1 MLKFLI
7 VGDWGRRGTPGQLA
21 VADGM
26 ARIAA
31 RLESGFVITTGDNF
45 YDGVTSLHDAHW
57 QESYEAVYNSPS
69 LQIPWYV
76 VLGNH
81 DYQGCVQAQLDYAY
95 SSARWRLPARY
106 YAVEKVIDAGASA
119 LLVFLDT
126 SPFLSSYQ
134 ANGPEYIESLHGQD
148 AEPQLIWLHSTLAT
162 SKAAWKLVFGH
173 HPIYSASPFHGNTSE
188 LQHRLLPILHAH
200 HVQAYICG
208 HEHDLQHLTADGVD
222 YFVSGTG
229 AECRESGWCS
239 DSRYS
244 ASELGF
250 SAVSLTRDRLRVDF
264 YDANGKRLYNA
275 GKRLSLLTGTVPSSY
290 NRIGIRQVDARTPRG
305 SAENS

>member
-1 MLKFLI
+1 MLNFLI
-7 VGDWGRRGTPGQLA
+7 VGDWGRKGTPGQLA

-26 ARIAA
+26 ARVAE
-31 RLESGFVITTGDNF
+31 RLESRFVVTTGDNF
-45 YDGVTSLHDAHW
+45 YDGVTSVHDAHW
-57 QESYEAVYNSPS
+57 RESYEAVYNSPS

-81 DYQGCVQAQLDYAY
+81 DYQGCVQAQLDYVY
-95 SSARWRLPARY
+95 LSARWRLPARY
-106 YAVEKVIDAGASA
+106 YAIEKAIDATASA

-134 ANGPEYIESLHGQD
+134 PNGPEYIESLRGQD
-148 AEPQLIWLHSTLAT
+148 PESQLTWLHPTLAA

-173 HPIYSASPFHGNTSE
+173 HPIYSASPFHGDTFE

-208 HEHDLQHLTADGVD
+208 HEHDLQHLVTDGVD
-222 YFVSGTG
+222 YFVSGAG

-239 DSRYS
+239 YSRYS
-244 ASELGF
+244 VSESGF
-250 SAVSLTRDRLRVDF
+250 GAVSLTEDRLRVEF
-264 YDANGKRLYNA
+264 YDANGKRLYDA
-275 GKRLSLLTGTVPSSY
+275 GKRLSPPADIFASQHANAFRSDG
-290 NRIGIRQVDARTPRG
+290 
-305 SAENS
+305 